1 MLIGLPLLGNFH
13 VVDALD
19 AEGERLVE
27 ELYTA
32 MVKSKYTSNKATYL
46 SWVKY
51 FKDGMGKESPCQL
64 AAFFA
69 YWLSYLAFLSPPEDA
84 LNSFVFPITAL
95 PAQKKPVALGPWF
108 LGSLYPARRVCRS
121 VRSVTC

>member
-32 MVKSKYTSNKATYL
+32 MVKSKYSSNKATYL

-51 FKDGMGKESPCQL
+51 FKDGMGKKSVPTRCILCLL
-64 AAFFA
+64 ALL
-69 YWLSYLAFLSPPEDA
+69 LSLPE
-84 LNSFVFPITAL
+84 
-95 PAQKKPVALGPWF
+95 
-108 LGSLYPARRVCRS
+108 PARRCAQ
-121 VRSVTC
+121 

>member
-32 MVKSKYTSNKATYL
+32 MVKSKYSSNKATYL

-84 LNSFVFPITAL
+84 PIVL
-95 PAQKKPVALGPWF
+95 SSPLRPFRPK
-108 LGSLYPARRVCRS
+108 RS
-121 VRSVTC
+121 RLR